1 MKKLIIVFSLIAGSV
16 VGQHDFTPSR
26 VEEDKALSKYVFDYI
41 NTYRDSINQK
51 PYIWSEAWYDKS
63 KEWCDYLSVNDEWRH
78 SDGDPCMGFFE
89 LIVAVT
95 LIDEEN
101 DNYKFI
107 ADSALR
113 QWLSSNTHKGLIR
126 APRGEFVND
135 IGTVW
140 YGTKYRDAMLV
151 KYGAIS
157 ANVLYIDNWKQIK
170 IVFQLA
176 ICE

>member
-1 MKKLIIVFSLIAGSV
+1 MKKLITVFSLIAGSV

-63 KEWCDYLSVNDEWRH
+63 KEWCDHLSVNDEWRH
-78 SDGDPCMGFFE
+78 SDEFPCIGFQE

-113 QWLSSNTHKGLIR
+113 QWLSSDYHRSAILS
-126 APRGEFVND
+126 PRGENIGD
-135 IGTVW
+135 ISNQQ
-140 YGTKYRDAMLV
+140 YGNRNYDIFTV